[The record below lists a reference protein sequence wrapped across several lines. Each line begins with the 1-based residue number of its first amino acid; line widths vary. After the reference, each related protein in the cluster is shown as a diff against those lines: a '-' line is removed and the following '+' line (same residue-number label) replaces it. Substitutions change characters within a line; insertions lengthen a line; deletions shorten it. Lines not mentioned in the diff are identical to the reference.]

1 MSILEDHG
9 GKRRMPELPGA
20 YGRIADEDHRISQPP
35 RPDGTG
41 SQRQQPGKWGYVG
54 VNRGKQ
60 DLTVCRT

>member
-1 MSILEDHG
+1 
-9 GKRRMPELPGA
+9 MPELPGA